1 MTMEEKLEMYNDKKQ
16 FIENLNEVFQ
26 MGPHGSS
33 VEGITYE
40 VYTKDHGNDRV
51 EYKEYVIVHFY
62 GGGQSPKLVSG
73 NSNIANFRV
82 IGTMLD
88 GGYYSEVREY
98 SALVE
103 NGYALIIPER

>member
-1 MTMEEKLEMYNDKKQ
+1 MTITEKLDMYEDKKK

-40 VYTKDHGNDRV
+40 VYTKDYGEGRID
-51 EYKEYVIVHFY
+51 YKEYVIVHFD
-62 GGGQSPKLVSG
+62 GGGKSPRLVSG

-82 IGTMLD
+82 IGTMLN
-88 GGYYSEVREY
+88 GGYYDEIREHSE
-98 SALVE
+98 LLE
-103 NGYALIIPER
+103 NGYTLIIPER